1 MALDSPDPINGYTV
15 KEMIA
20 LFLVPEVQG
29 LRKDT
34 DGLRG
39 AVGDLKVEQ
48 GVIIQRLDNVATPD
62 NCPIKHQVEE
72 LQVAVRD
79 SSHEGKA
86 NTTFRI
92 QTKAIFAVVV
102 FAISTLSGFL
112 AILLVHLFG

>member
-1 MALDSPDPINGYTV
+1 MAPDSPNPINGYTV

-34 DGLRG
+34 DGLKG

-72 LQVAVRD
+72 LQVSVRD
-79 SSHEGKA
+79 SSHEGLA
-86 NTTFRI
+86 NSTFRI
-92 QTKAIFAVVV
+92 QTKAIFAAVI
-102 FAISTLSGFL
+102 FAISTVSGVVAVIL
-112 AILLVHLFG
+112 AHVLT